1 MNAADQTQRRALE
14 GKGGAAKLRQ
24 RNVEQYTP
32 FYQGILEL
40 HEKAVERAK
49 REHSNGRGSSSTI
62 LYDRARLRSQK
73 ERRRKQVERWC
84 SDADASIAA
93 VIERERRRLEH
104 IR

>member
-1 MNAADQTQRRALE
+1 MREAVIVSTARTPI
-14 GKGGAAKLRQ
+14 GKAYRGAFNDTSAQ
-24 RNVEQYTP
+24 
-32 FYQGILEL
+32 EL
-40 HEKAVERAK
+40 AGHAIEKAVERAK